1 MHYTVSG
8 HNYTPSPD
16 EYKVAS
22 VLRDFIRN
30 KSAVLTANGATYN
43 ADTTWPEGFNPEAA
57 GAVLVEDDG

>member
-16 EYKVAS
+16 ECKVAS
-22 VLRDFIRN
+22 VMRDFIRN
-30 KSAVLTANGATYN
+30 NLAVFTANGAMYTV
-43 ADTTWPEGFNPEAA
+43 DTRWPKGFNPEAA